1 MEAANTKEILI
12 KGRGVGS
19 GIAIGAA
26 VLINSESKT
35 VTPTSIKEADI
46 KSNRNSFKKAK
57 EQLAGELDQ
66 MSKDLNDPESAEII
80 DTQLQIIKDV
90 EIEKS
95 VFDIIENK
103 KLSVDFAVYQTF
115 CLFIERL
122 KESGSELFRQ
132 RIVDLEDIRD
142 RFVALVSN
150 KKNKRTIKKGAI
162 IVAPEISP
170 TDLVSYYENGAA
182 GLVMEKGGVTSH
194 AAIIAKSLG
203 MPCIV
208 SAENA
213 TKNVQNKGEVILDAD
228 DALLIFAPSKAALKS
243 YKKKIAA
250 QKKADKS
257 KCDETFE
264 TSDGFPFTLMANIE
278 FEAEVPKVAEHA
290 AKGVG
295 LLRTESLLF
304 GSHIRKSR
312 EEQERFYQNILEGTS
327 GTVTIRLFD
336 IGGDKTG
343 GRSVKEANPF
353 LGWRGIRLLLDEKKL
368 LRNQLAAILK
378 VAGKFPGR
386 IKILVPM
393 VSVLDEVREIK
404 KELENISKELE
415 AAGEKVEENIPLGLM
430 VEVPSVALSAYQFAK
445 EVDFMSIGTNDLT
458 QYTMAVDRGNERIC
472 TLFQHYH
479 PSVLKLIKMTM
490 KGAQKAGIQVSVCG
504 ELAGDEIGAAC
515 ILGLGITELSM
526 LPHSIPKI
534 NGVLRAH
541 SKNELE
547 EFANAALKSSSTA
560 EIEKLYEDWKS

>member
-1 MEAANTKEILI
+1 MKAANTKEILI

-19 GIAIGAA
+19 GIAIGTA

-46 KSNRNSFKKAK
+46 KSHKNRFKKAK
-57 EQLAGELDQ
+57 EQLAEELQQ
-66 MSKDLNDPESAEII
+66 MSEDLNDPESADII
-80 DTQLQIIKDV
+80 DTQLHIIKDV

-95 VFDIIENK
+95 VYDILENK

-162 IVAPEISP
+162 IIAPEISP

-208 SAENA
+208 SAENV
-213 TKNVQNKGEVILDAD
+213 TKNVRNKGEVILDAD

-243 YKKKIAA
+243 YKKKISA
-250 QKKADKS
+250 QKKAKKTKFDVTS
-257 KCDETFE
+257 E
-264 TSDGFPFTLMANIE
+264 TSDGFPFILMANIE
-278 FEAEVPKVAEHA
+278 FEAEVPKVAEYA

-304 GSHIRKSR
+304 GSHIRNSR
-312 EEQERFYQNILEGTS
+312 EEQERFYRNILEGTS
-327 GTVTIRLFD
+327 GPVTIRLFD
-336 IGGDKTG
+336 IGGDKSG
-343 GRSVKEANPF
+343 GRSVKETNPF

-368 LRNQLAAILK
+368 LRNQLAAILT

-393 VSVLDEVREIK
+393 VSVLDEVRDIK
-404 KELENISKELE
+404 KELEAVRKDLK

-458 QYTMAVDRGNERIC
+458 QYAMAVDRGNERIHS
-472 TLFQHYH
+472 LFQHYH
-479 PSVLKLIKMTM
+479 PSVLKLIDMTV
-490 KGAQKAGIQVSVCG
+490 KGTKKAGIQVSVCG

-515 ILGLGITELSM
+515 LLGLGITELSM
-526 LPHSIPKI
+526 LPHSIPEI
-534 NGVLRAH
+534 NRVLCSH
-541 SKNELE
+541 SQQEFE
-547 EFANAALKSSSTA
+547 EFANAALECSSTD
-560 EIEKLYEDWKS
+560 EIEKLYEEWKS